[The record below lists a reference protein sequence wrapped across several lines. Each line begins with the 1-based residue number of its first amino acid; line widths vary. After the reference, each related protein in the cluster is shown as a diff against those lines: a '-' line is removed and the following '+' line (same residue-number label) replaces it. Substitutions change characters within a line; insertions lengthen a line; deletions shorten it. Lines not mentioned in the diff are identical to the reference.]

1 MLVAVLLPSGMINVP
16 VRTSPPPHTHTHT
29 HTHKIIKAVA
39 GFERIGSSFERSPT
53 VSKMLSNSYVY
64 YRDIMKGRVSA
75 ANFIIILFLKLPQ
88 PPQAFSSHRPDLSA
102 AMNVK
107 ARPSTSSEFILTEG
121 SGDSSFFFSKKS
133 TF

>member
-1 MLVAVLLPSGMINVP
+1 M
-16 VRTSPPPHTHTHT
+16 
-29 HTHKIIKAVA
+29 
-39 GFERIGSSFERSPT
+39 
-53 VSKMLSNSYVY
+53 Y

-88 PPQAFSSHRPDLSA
+88 PPQTFSSHHPDLSA

-121 SGDSSFFFSKKS
+121 SSDSSFFLAKKYFLIKVCTFFLASLHGLQEVVPLVSSSLTRDQTQILSSKS
-133 TF
+133 AGS